1 MDHACRDFVDGA
13 IAAAREYQI
22 GAVCNLLV
30 RDGAGC
36 CRPRGRDCGDAMTGL
51 GQPEDEKHTKDAG
64 FTAHLTKP
72 IEFSAVVNALQ
83 QAVKKQ
89 PRGN

>member
-1 MDHACRDFVDGA
+1 
-13 IAAAREYQI
+13 
-22 GAVCNLLV
+22 
-30 RDGAGC
+30 
-36 CRPRGRDCGDAMTGL
+36 MTGL
-51 GQPEDEKHTKDAG
+51 GQPEDEKRTKDAG

>member
-1 MDHACRDFVDGA
+1 MTIALLAQHGLVAALDAPVDLSYLCDRRPICVISKPPA
-13 IAAAREYQI
+13 KSNNP
-22 GAVCNLLV
+22 AV
-30 RDGAGC
+30 
-36 CRPRGRDCGDAMTGL
+36 AMTDS
-51 GQPEDEKHTKDAG
+51 GQPEDEKRTKDAG